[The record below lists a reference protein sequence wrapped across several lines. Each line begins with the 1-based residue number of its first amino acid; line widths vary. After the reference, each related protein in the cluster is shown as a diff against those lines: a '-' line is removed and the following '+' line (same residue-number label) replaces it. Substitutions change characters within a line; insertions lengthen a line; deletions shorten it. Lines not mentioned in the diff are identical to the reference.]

1 VTAGDTSNNKI
12 NNPTALKGMQHQMMK
27 KQQLVRQMLGGNH
40 KLMGP
45 RALGRER
52 MSAQKSCKQQTN
64 KTDDKWCEAVA
75 AMSNGEGSLCRKWKE
90 RILVSMKGM

>member
-1 VTAGDTSNNKI
+1 
-12 NNPTALKGMQHQMMK
+12 ME
-27 KQQLVRQMLGGNH
+27 
-40 KLMGP
+40 P